1 MAAASA
7 RFGGRHMPSDLIVAI
22 RSGKLA
28 SVRAALAAEPEAAR
42 HPQAIGAAAGRAFL
56 PALRL
61 LHRAGADVNASWK
74 NYRPLHNVIHAES
87 HENKTSAKDGRAC
100 LDWLL
105 KHGANPELL
114 AGWPAVRPL
123 ILAAFIGKG
132 ECVKLLIAS
141 GARRDGFTAAALGD
155 LEALKAEL
163 RRNPKLMQD
172 RDGGVLTA
180 LQCAAGSRLAPAKT
194 LEAARILLDAGA
206 DPRAL
211 TRSYASDIDAAH
223 LAVSSGNL
231 PLYELLMD
239 RGADATAS
247 LSPAVW
253 RCNWPMA
260 EAALSRGAK
269 PERAESGHRPLLSD
283 LVRWGQFEAALWLLP
298 RQRDLNV
305 ADKRGWTALHQAAS
319 RGNLR
324 MVQALIAAGADL
336 SRRHAKG
343 ATPLDIAR
351 AGRKPKIVAALT

>member
-1 MAAASA
+1 
-7 RFGGRHMPSDLIVAI
+7 MPSDLVLAI

-28 SVRAALAAEPEAAR
+28 SVRAALAAAPDAAR

-61 LHRAGADVNASWK
+61 LHHAGADVNASWK
-74 NYRPLHNVIHAES
+74 NYRPLHNVIHS
-87 HENKTSAKDGRAC
+87 DPQENHAAPKDSLAC

-105 KHGANPELL
+105 KHGADTELL
-114 AGWPAVRPL
+114 AGWPSVRPL
-123 ILAAFIGKG
+123 ILSAFVGKRD
-132 ECVKLLIAS
+132 CLKLLLAS

-155 LEALKAEL
+155 INALKAEL
-163 RRNPKLMQD
+163 RRNPKIID
-172 RDGGVLTA
+172 GRDGGVLTA

-194 LEAARILLDAGA
+194 SEAARTLLDAGA

-211 TRSYASDIDAAH
+211 SRSYASEIDAAH

-239 RGADATAS
+239 RGADPTAS
-247 LSPAVW
+247 LPPAVW

-260 EAALSRGAK
+260 EAALSRGAA
-269 PERAESGHRPLLSD
+269 PERAQSGDRPLLSD
-283 LVRWGQFEAALWLLP
+283 LIRWGQFEAAVWLLP
-298 RQRDLNV
+298 RQRNLDV
-305 ADKRGWTALHQAAS
+305 ADQQGWTALHQAAS

-324 MVQALIAAGADL
+324 MLQALLAAGADPM
-336 SRRHAKG
+336 RRDKKG

-351 AGRKPKIVAALT
+351 AGGKPKIVAALA

>member
-105 KHGANPELL
+105 KHGADPELP

-132 ECVKLLIAS
+132 ECVKFLIAS
-141 GARRDGFTAAALGD
+141 GARRDGFTA
-155 LEALKAEL
+155 
-163 RRNPKLMQD
+163 
-172 RDGGVLTA
+172 
-180 LQCAAGSRLAPAKT
+180 
-194 LEAARILLDAGA
+194 AARILLDAGA

-269 PERAESGHRPLLSD
+269 PERAESGDRPLLGD

-298 RQRDLNV
+298 RQRDLNI

-324 MVQALIAAGADL
+324 VVQALIAAGADL
-336 SRRHAKG
+336 SRRDAKG